1 MKPLG
6 SVQSSSGSLFRR
18 SNGRGLSAA
27 GAVIVVLGALP
38 AWWTISGSGLAP
50 EIGNAFDSPGFV
62 GFFAALAVLAVIIAP
77 EAVGE
82 PLRIDWWPT
91 HLVLVCIA
99 TSAFLLAAGGAAVSA
114 TETTSRFQ
122 RSSASTRHPASG
134 SPWSASA
141 SGSPAPHRSSTR
153 GTIAKTAPP
162 APFTHESC
170 RASPLC

>member
-6 SVQSSSGSLFRR
+6 NIQSSSASLFRR

-91 HLVLVCIA
+91 HLVLVCSA
-99 TSAFLLAAGGAAVSA
+99 TCAFLLAAGEAAVTATGNDLPLSAVFGLNTAPGLWVTLVGLGVWIAGAAQIVDA
-114 TETTSRFQ
+114 RND
-122 RSSASTRHPASG
+122 R
-134 SPWSASA
+134 
-141 SGSPAPHRSSTR
+141 
-153 GTIAKTAPP
+153 
-162 APFTHESC
+162 
-170 RASPLC
+170 

>member
-62 GFFAALAVLAVIIAP
+62 GFFAALAALAVIIAP

-99 TSAFLLAAGGAAVSA
+99 TSAFLLAAGGAAVTATGNDLPLSA
-114 TETTSRFQ
+114 VF
-122 RSSASTRHPASG
+122 G
-134 SPWSASA
+134 LN
-141 SGSPAPHRSSTR
+141 
-153 GTIAKTAPP
+153 TAPGLWVTLVGLGVWI
-162 APFTHESC
+162 AGAAQIVDA
-170 RASPLC
+170 RNDR